1 MFLRAISYPVGTRR
15 TAENAV
21 EMARSE
27 NGGAPGGAQGP
38 ILDSLG
44 GILAQALGHLSHG
57 MHSLERLRLVVETT
71 TSETILENAI
81 QNLKTI
87 LSTLETIRLD
97 DAWRS
102 GTND

>member
-1 MFLRAISYPVGTRR
+1 
-15 TAENAV
+15 
-21 EMARSE
+21 MARSE
-27 NGGAPGGAQGP
+27 NGGAPGGVQGP
-38 ILDSLG
+38 ILDSLAG
-44 GILAQALGHLSHG
+44 LKAQVLADLNHG